1 MAVNPAHSLPN
12 KHELFIGR
20 SGSGKSQA
28 AKSNERIPKAGV
40 CLVAYDPA
48 HDHKAR
54 RFDTLAGFRGAL
66 VKGLRSKKPFRLAYS
81 PPGANILE
89 LPALHEQFCR
99 LIWAALDGRR
109 KLYMIDEE
117 LSAVCN
123 SSLRAPPYLAALLL
137 QGRKFGLIYNG
148 IIQFPQS
155 LPKDVYRSVRWLH
168 VGGLPVNGSNYIAEE
183 IGVGQSLI
191 AKLRPLELY
200 EYDSEKGDSA
210 RLIAYRYKK

>member
-1 MAVNPAHSLPN
+1 
-12 KHELFIGR
+12 
-20 SGSGKSQA
+20 
-28 AKSNERIPKAGV
+28 
-40 CLVAYDPA
+40 
-48 HDHKAR
+48 
-54 RFDTLAGFRGAL
+54 
-66 VKGLRSKKPFRLAYS
+66 
-81 PPGANILE
+81 
-89 LPALHEQFCR
+89 
-99 LIWAALDGRR
+99 
-109 KLYMIDEE
+109 
-117 LSAVCN
+117 
-123 SSLRAPPYLAALLL
+123 LAALLL